1 MEAKILKAITWRTKI
16 GFRFT
21 ISGMLLL
28 MLFLVVGAFFNSSS
42 DAFLLLLRIGAGICI
57 VLFLIGYIS
66 SFLSIISRQEKR
78 STGLIVLFV
87 IASLLILWIGSVL
100 YLGTTGLYD

>member
-1 MEAKILKAITWRTKI
+1 MKTITWRTKI

-21 ISGMLLL
+21 ISGLILLA
-28 MLFLVVGAFFNSSS
+28 LFLAVGTFFNSGS
-42 DAFLLLLRIGAGICI
+42 DTFVLLFRMGAGICI

-87 IASLLILWIGSVL
+87 VATLIVFWIGSVL

>member
-1 MEAKILKAITWRTKI
+1 MKAITWRTKI

-21 ISGMLLL
+21 ISSMILLA
-28 MLFLVVGAFFNSSS
+28 LFLVGTTFSDSSS
-42 DAFLLLLRIGAGICI
+42 STALLIYRIGVGTCI

-78 STGLIVLFV
+78 SAGLIVLFV

>member
-1 MEAKILKAITWRTKI
+1 MKAITWRTKK

>member
-1 MEAKILKAITWRTKI
+1 MKAITWRTKI

-21 ISGMLLL
+21 ISGILLL

-42 DAFLLLLRIGAGICI
+42 DTFLLLLRIGAGICI

>member
-1 MEAKILKAITWRTKI
+1 MKTITWRTKI

-21 ISGMLLL
+21 ISGILLFA
-28 MLFLVVGAFFNSSS
+28 LFLVGTAFYYSDSDMFLLFYRMGVGACV
-42 DAFLLLLRIGAGICI
+42 A
-57 VLFLIGYIS
+57 LFLIGYVS

-87 IASLLILWIGSVL
+87 IASLLVFWIGSVL
-100 YLGTTGLYD
+100 YLGSTGLYD

>member
-1 MEAKILKAITWRTKI
+1 MKTITWRTKV

-21 ISGMLLL
+21 ISGLLL
-28 MLFLVVGAFFNSSS
+28 LALFLVVGTFFNSSS
-42 DAFLLLLRIGAGICI
+42 DTFVLLFRMGAGICI

-66 SFLSIISRQEKR
+66 SFLSIISKQEKR

-87 IASLLILWIGSVL
+87 IASLIVFWIGSVL
-100 YLGTTGLYD
+100 YLGSTGLYD

>member
-1 MEAKILKAITWRTKI
+1 MKTITWRTKI

-21 ISGMLLL
+21 ISGLLL
-28 MLFLVVGAFFNSSS
+28 LALFLVVGTFLNSSS
-42 DAFLLLLRIGAGICI
+42 DTFVLLFRIGAGICI

-66 SFLSIISRQEKR
+66 SFLSIISKQEKR

-87 IASLLILWIGSVL
+87 IASLIVFWIGSVL
-100 YLGTTGLYD
+100 YLGSTGLYD